1 MQARH
6 FADWNCGTRGC
17 EYSREGQ
24 QTEMATTL
32 AAIKAMREAST
43 RARFEAS
50 QNLAGSDEAG
60 KFPLPLAF
68 SQAPCC

>member
-24 QTEMATTL
+24 QTEMKTTL

-50 QNLAGSDEAG
+50 
-60 KFPLPLAF
+60 
-68 SQAPCC
+68 